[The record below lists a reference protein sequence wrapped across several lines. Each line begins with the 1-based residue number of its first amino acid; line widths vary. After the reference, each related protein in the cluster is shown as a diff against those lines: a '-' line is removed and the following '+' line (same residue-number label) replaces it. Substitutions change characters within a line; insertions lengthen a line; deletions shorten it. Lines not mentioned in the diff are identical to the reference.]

1 MILSDTEIL
10 DHKII
15 TVPDDGGPDPF
26 AWTSGGLTSCGWDL
40 TVNARSFLVSKPHAA
55 SDTSDAGSGEDPRMA
70 ALRRS
75 QRYAQ
80 SFEVRTPDPVTGAV
94 EIQPGEFFL
103 CAAREHIRLPRHI
116 RATVFPKSSL
126 IRLGLNIFPSIAEP
140 GWEGV
145 LTLEGYNYSQNPV
158 LFFHGQ
164 GVCQL
169 CFDRISGDVKHSYP
183 ERSTRYQGAT
193 TVQTA
198 RVEIHSQLDPRMT
211 SSVTGEEVR
220 EEAAAPAAKPP
231 VLFVAYDTETT
242 GFTAEDRVVSLALV
256 PVGLDGVPLRELAR
270 MSYFNPEG
278 RKSAK
283 EAEAVHGLSSAFLAD
298 KPRFADKARAVWLML
313 RGRVL
318 VGHNEAFDHRM
329 LSREFK
335 RLGSLSHAE
344 KAALSMLGD
353 DFDRFPPAT
362 TRICTQ
368 SLYKQLRGRDVKTS
382 GSSVT
387 AMKYE
392 TTLAAA
398 LSYMGI
404 VNEQAHDAF
413 ADALATAR
421 LATALLN
428 ELDCWETYGLQRPV
442 L

>member
-1 MILSDTEIL
+1 MREI
-10 DHKII
+10 
-15 TVPDDGGPDPF
+15 
-26 AWTSGGLTSCGWDL
+26 
-40 TVNARSFLVSKPHAA
+40 
-55 SDTSDAGSGEDPRMA
+55 
-70 ALRRS
+70 
-75 QRYAQ
+75 
-80 SFEVRTPDPVTGAV
+80 
-94 EIQPGEFFL
+94 
-103 CAAREHIRLPRHI
+103 
-116 RATVFPKSSL
+116 
-126 IRLGLNIFPSIAEP
+126 
-140 GWEGV
+140 V
-145 LTLEGYNYSQNPV
+145 L
-158 LFFHGQ
+158 
-164 GVCQL
+164 
-169 CFDRISGDVKHSYP
+169 
-183 ERSTRYQGAT
+183 
-193 TVQTA
+193 
-198 RVEIHSQLDPRMT
+198 
-211 SSVTGEEVR
+211 
-220 EEAAAPAAKPP
+220 
-231 VLFVAYDTETT
+231 DTETT
-242 GFTAEDRVVSLALV
+242 GLDPQAGHRVVEIGCIELV
-256 PVGLDGVPLRELAR
+256 NLVATGRTFHV
-270 MSYFNPEG
+270 YFNPEMPMPAG
-278 RKSAK
+278 AQD
-283 EAEAVHGLSSAFLAD
+283 VHGLSDSFLAD